1 MNLASTQ
8 PPEPFNASITQ
19 FQPQNEHEEIT
30 ARVVRLQLNFE
41 VLRVQLE
48 SNLVALS
55 ETERMAMRRHA
66 TNIRVAGFRLQ
77 REASESGKHF
87 AYDDELLR
95 REGTRIAYL
104 LARNAKD
111 QAALIEEEVVTMSV
125 HKALYAIDEEMINIA
140 EAA

>member
-8 PPEPFNASITQ
+8 SLDPSNTSITQ

-30 ARVVRLQLNFE
+30 AKVVRMQLKFE

-48 SNLVALS
+48 SNLVDLS

-66 TNIRVAGFRLQ
+66 TNIRVDGFRIQ
-77 REASESGKHF
+77 REACESGKPF

-104 LARNAKD
+104 LARDAKD

-125 HKALYAIDEEMINIA
+125 HKALYEIDEEMITIA
-140 EAA
+140 AAA

>member
-8 PPEPFNASITQ
+8 PLDPSNTSITQ

-30 ARVVRLQLNFE
+30 AKVVRMQLKFE

-48 SNLVALS
+48 SNLVDLS

-66 TNIRVAGFRLQ
+66 TNIRVDGFRIQ
-77 REASESGKHF
+77 RESCESGKPF

-104 LARNAKD
+104 LARDAKD

-125 HKALYAIDEEMINIA
+125 HNALYQIDEEMITIA
-140 EAA
+140 AAA